1 MLRIL
6 HSLPRTHKLLLLPV
20 ATMVT
25 VLGTQKLLTLY
36 QDYQTPHSPSESVYF
51 PLSENTPSR
60 LPSLYEERAPVANA
74 IDKASRAISLTRHT
88 QSSNDSSSI
97 EMLDLGVINLD
108 VINSADATADDKATQ
123 TVATNASETND
134 PATDSVATSNL
145 TSESLA
151 KSESQTA
158 PEESQRNIEP
168 VLNDAALHIA
178 IVVGTIGQGMLDSVN
193 DPSEHLANLAAD
205 NDDEITSEDLVA
217 DATSYEDYDI
227 ELMDTG
233 SYLDFELAV
242 EKPYVPEW
250 QTYVINPG
258 EVFTVVAQ
266 EKLSMGYSEVLALLD
281 DLPDK
286 RIVEQWRA
294 GQSFEYKLDEQGQL
308 LTLKMMQ
315 NRRDGILVERGEE
328 HLDVTVIERQGEPVQ
343 RLYAGTLS
351 GSFARSAQSTGLGSN
366 LVTEVTQLLEKKY
379 DFRNDSRRGD
389 SFQVLVE
396 SDMIDGYAFDSRVL
410 AIRYEGERMD
420 LTLVRNQSDDKFYT
434 AAGGSLDPSFSRYP
448 FEGSYRLSS
457 HFNPRRRHPVTGRV
471 SPHNG
476 TDFAMPIGSSIV
488 APASG
493 RVERVDYHSAAGR
506 YIVITHDNGYRTRYL
521 HLSRALVNTG
531 DNVEMGDQIALSG
544 NTGRSTGPHL
554 HYEVHVNNAPVNA
567 MKVDLPENTSLDGN
581 ALVAFQR
588 QAAPVLAA
596 LDSGETGNISVAS
609 YSSSEDDE
617 EDE

>member
-36 QDYQTPHSPSESVYF
+36 QSYQTPHSLSESVYL
-51 PLSENTPSR
+51 PLSENSR
-60 LPSLYEERAPVANA
+60 PHLPSLYEEQAPVANA

-88 QSSNDSSSI
+88 PSSNDSSLT
-97 EMLDLGVINLD
+97 EVLDLGVINLD
-108 VINSADATADDKATQ
+108 VINTANAATRDNQAQ
-123 TVATNASETND
+123 VATNATDAND
-134 PATDSVATSNL
+134 LALN
-145 TSESLA
+145 SLA
-151 KSESQTA
+151 PSNSEA
-158 PEESQRNIEP
+158 ESQRDIEP
-168 VLNDAALHIA
+168 VFNDAALHIA
-178 IVVGTIGQGMLDSVN
+178 IVVGTIGQGMLDSVG
-193 DPSEHLANLAAD
+193 ETLQYETNLAAD
-205 NDDEITSEDLVA
+205 NDDKITAGDLVA

-227 ELMDTG
+227 ELMDTR

-242 EKPYVPEW
+242 EEPYVPEW
-250 QTYVINPG
+250 QTHVINPG
-258 EVFTVVAQ
+258 DVFTVVAQ
-266 EKLSMGYSEVLALLD
+266 EELHMGYSEALELLEA
-281 DLPDK
+281 LPDK
-286 RIVEQWRA
+286 RLLSQWRA

-315 NRRDGILVERGEE
+315 NRRDGVLVERGEAA
-328 HLDVTVIERQGEPVQ
+328 LDVTVIERQGEPVQ
-343 RLYAGTLS
+343 RLYAGILS

-366 LVTEVTQLLEKKY
+366 IVTEVTQLLEKKY
-379 DFRNDSRRGD
+379 DFRIDSRRGD

-410 AIRYEGERMD
+410 AIRYEGEHMD
-420 LTLVRNQSDDKFYT
+420 LTLVRNPSDDKFYT
-434 AAGGSLDPSFSRYP
+434 AAGDSLDPSFSRYP

-457 HFNPRRRHPVTGRV
+457 HFNPNRRHPVTGRI

-476 TDFAMPIGSSIV
+476 TDFAMPIGSSVI

-521 HLSRALVNTG
+521 HLSRALVKTG
-531 DNVEMGDQIALSG
+531 DHVEMGDQIALSG

-567 MKVDLPENTSLDGN
+567 MKVNLPENTSLDGN
-581 ALVAFQR
+581 ALIAFQH

-609 YSSSEDDE
+609 YSSEDGKDE
-617 EDE
+617 